1 MTYGCLKI
9 KKKLNKPK
17 MIVDDCETSDGE
29 VKEAMDREGMND
41 SSESES
47 ESSSSRESTSG
58 KLYQNQTELNASFV

>member
-1 MTYGCLKI
+1 
-9 KKKLNKPK
+9 

-29 VKEAMDREGMND
+29 VKEALDREGMND

-58 KLYQNQTELNASFV
+58 KLYQNQAEFHASFA